1 MSVRPILLAALV
13 LLAPIT
19 ARAAEPASLYQA
31 RTIVTGQREPER
43 LVGFGSCIE
52 DVLIKASGD
61 PRLADDPRLAPM
73 RTEAGHFVTAYRYH
87 DRMSGIPLHDEQ
99 GTRDRP
105 YDLFATF
112 SQPGIDALLAS
123 LGEKPW
129 RGPRPKLAVFLG
141 IHQGKFTYVLARDG
155 EHGIDQ
161 REALESTA
169 DRRGMTAVLPDAS
182 FVAAHRL
189 TFQGLAAAGPLK
201 GDEMARAVGGDVPLS
216 GALVWDTKTS
226 GWVADWRLNWHRRIW
241 RWRIRKVSFD
251 QAFRSGIGGAEQIL
265 SGHGGPH

>member
-1 MSVRPILLAALV
+1 MA
-13 LLAPIT
+13 
-19 ARAAEPASLYQA
+19 ARATDTNPLYQA
-31 RTIVTGQREPER
+31 HTIVTGQREPER

-52 DVLIKASGD
+52 DVLIKVSGD

-123 LGEKPW
+123 LGEQPW

-141 IHQGKFTYVLARDG
+141 VHQGKFAYVLTRDG

-161 REALESTA
+161 HEALTATA
-169 DRRGMTAVLPDAS
+169 DRRGMMTVLPDTA
-182 FVAAHRL
+182 FVADHHL
-189 TFQGLAAAGPLK
+189 TFPGLAVAGPLK
-201 GDEMARAVGGDVPLS
+201 GEEMARAIGGDVPLS
-216 GALVWDTKTS
+216 GSLVWDTKTS
-226 GWVADWRLNWHRRIW
+226 GWVADWRMTWHRRIW
-241 RWRIRKVSFD
+241 RWRILRVSFD